1 MGKIKPTLSLTA
13 NASGASSEPGP
24 LSIALTLSATNT
36 LDVTDV
42 QSKIVNFSSDTDHK
56 RIYDGS
62 GLSGAELAV
71 ETLALGGFIYFKNT
85 STAANIYIGVDHDAA
100 GDTGEDLG
108 EADQAEDGTAT
119 GPIRLFTLKPGE
131 FAWMPFDGT
140 MDIMGD
146 SSNAGSLECWYFD
159 RT

>member
-42 QSKIVNFSSDTDHK
+42 QSKIVSFASDTDHK

-62 GLSGAELAV
+62 GLSGTEAAT
-71 ETLALGGFIYFKNT
+71 ETAAFGGFIYFKNT
-85 STAANIYIGVDHDAA
+85 STAANIYVGVEHDDGAAADIGA
-100 GDTGEDLG
+100 
-108 EADQAEDGTAT
+108 ADQLEDGTAT
-119 GPIRLFTLKPGE
+119 GAIRLFTLKPGE
-131 FAWMPFDGT
+131 FCWMPFDGT
-140 MDIMGD
+140 MDIIGD
-146 SSNAGSLECWYFD
+146 SSAAGTLECWYFD

>member
-42 QSKIVNFSSDTDHK
+42 QSKIVSFASDTDHK
-56 RIYDGS
+56 VVYDGS
-62 GLSGAELAV
+62 TLSGTDTAT
-71 ETLALGGFIYFKNT
+71 ETAAFGGFIYFKNT
-85 STAANIYIGVDHDAA
+85 SSAANVYIGLDHDGGAA
-100 GDTGEDLG
+100 TDIGAADDPNDGDLS
-108 EADQAEDGTAT
+108 AAK
-119 GPIRLFTLKPGE
+119 RLFTLKPGE

-140 MDIMGD
+140 FDVIGD
-146 SSNAGSLECWYFD
+146 SSAAATLECWYFD